1 MIGICLTIV
10 MVSALFVWM
19 LVASMATYNI
29 AGTVSIL
36 IVLLVLAFAAA
47 IRLSRNIRY

>member
-1 MIGICLTIV
+1 

-19 LVASMATYNI
+19 LVASMAAYNI

-36 IVLLVLAFAAA
+36 IVLFILTFAAA
-47 IRLSRNIRY
+47 IRLSKDIKY